1 MKKNDPRAL
10 AARILARVASGASLT
25 AALDDSLPQ
34 APDRDRALIQELCYG
49 TLRAWPRLERLAA
62 GLLRKPLGRKD
73 GDVQA
78 LILLGL
84 HQLTAMR
91 IPAHAVV
98 AETVGAV
105 NALGKGWAR
114 GLVNAVLR
122 NFQRQSEKRLAAVET
137 SEPGRWAHPQWL
149 IDALRAAWPDDWRQI
164 LAANNERA
172 PMTLRV
178 NRRRQSRDHYLGL
191 LEGAGIEAEATAVS
205 DAGIRLR
212 RPCDVGQLPGFSE
225 GTVSVQD
232 EAAQLAA
239 MLLDA
244 RPGQRVL
251 DVCAA
256 PGGKTAH
263 ILERSDDVELLAV
276 DVEAGRL
283 ERVRDNLR
291 RLDLHAELRTGD
303 ARRPDAWWDGRPF
316 ERILLDAPC
325 SATGVIRR
333 HPDIKLLRRPGDIE
347 TLLELQGEILRAIWP
362 LLAPGGM
369 LLYATC
375 SVLPQENER
384 CVAAFLAGRPDAE
397 GRPMDAD
404 WGRATGIGRQ
414 ILPGG
419 AAQMDGF
426 YYACLHKRATART

>member
-1 MKKNDPRAL
+1 MKDRNPRAL
-10 AARILARVASGASLT
+10 AARILARVAAGASLT
-25 AALDDSLPQ
+25 AALDDSLPR
-34 APDRDRALIQELCYG
+34 ARDNDRALIQELCYG
-49 TLRAWPRLERLAA
+49 TLRAWPRLERIAA
-62 GLLRKPLGRKD
+62 ALLRKPLSKKD

-91 IPAHAVV
+91 IPAHAAV

-114 GLVNAVLR
+114 GLLNAVLR
-122 NFQRQSEKRLAAVET
+122 NFQRQSEVLLAKADD

-149 IDALRAAWPDDWRQI
+149 IDALRQAWPNDWQQI
-164 LAANNERA
+164 LAANNEHA

-178 NRRRQSRDHYLGL
+178 NTRKQSRADYLSA
-191 LEGAGIEAEATAVS
+191 LEQAGINAEATIAS
-205 DAGIRLR
+205 DCGIRLQQAI
-212 RPCDVGQLPGFSE
+212 DVRQLPGFAE

-239 MLLDA
+239 VLLDA
-244 RPGQRVL
+244 QPGERVL

-263 ILERSDDVELLAV
+263 ILERNDDIELLAV
-276 DVEAGRL
+276 DIEAQRL
-283 ERVRDNLR
+283 QRVMDNLQ
-291 RLDLHAELRTGD
+291 RLGLTANTCSGD
-303 ARRPDAWWDGRPF
+303 ARRPQDWWDGRPF
-316 ERILLDAPC
+316 DRILLDAPC

-347 TLLELQGEILRAIWP
+347 TLLELQGEILHAIWP
-362 LLAPGGM
+362 LLRTGGI

-384 CVAAFLAGRPDAE
+384 RVSAFIAERPDAE
-397 GRPMDAD
+397 SRTIDAD

-414 ILPGG
+414 ILPGDT
-419 AAQMDGF
+419 AQMDGF
-426 YYACLHKRATART
+426 YYACIRKRATARS

>member
-1 MKKNDPRAL
+1 MKNTDPRAL
-10 AARILARVASGASLT
+10 AAKTLARVVNGASLT
-25 AALDDSLPQ
+25 AVLDDNLPR
-34 APDRDRALIQELCYG
+34 ARDNDRALIQELCYG
-49 TLRAWPRLERLAA
+49 TLRAWPRLEHIA
-62 GLLRKPLGRKD
+62 GALLRKPLGKKD
-73 GDVQA
+73 RDVQA

-91 IPAHAVV
+91 IPAHAAV

-105 NALGKGWAR
+105 SALGKGWAR
-114 GLVNAVLR
+114 GLLNAVLR
-122 NFQRQSEKRLAAVET
+122 NFQRQRETLLAQADD

-149 IDALRAAWPDDWRQI
+149 IDTLRQAWPDDWQQI

-178 NRRRQSRDHYLGL
+178 NTRRQSRSDYLSS
-191 LEGAGIEAEATAVS
+191 LEQAGIGAEVTTAS
-205 DAGIRLR
+205 DCGIRLR
-212 RPCDVGQLPGFSE
+212 QAVDVSLLPGFAG

-232 EAAQLAA
+232 EAAQLAVA
-239 MLLDA
+239 LLDA
-244 RPGQRVL
+244 QPGERVL

-263 ILERSDDVELLAV
+263 ILEHNDNIELLAV
-276 DVEAGRL
+276 DIEAKRL
-283 ERVRDNLR
+283 QRVTDNLQ
-291 RLDLHAELRTGD
+291 RLGLTAVTCRGD
-303 ARRPDAWWDGRPF
+303 ARQPQDWWDGHPF
-316 ERILLDAPC
+316 DRILLDAPC

-347 TLLELQGEILRAIWP
+347 TLLELQGEILHAIWP
-362 LLAPGGM
+362 LLRTGGI

-384 CVAAFLAGRPDAE
+384 RISTFIAERPDAE
-397 GRPMDAD
+397 HRDINAD
-404 WGRATGIGRQ
+404 WGRTTGIGRQ

-419 AAQMDGF
+419 TAQMDGF
-426 YYACLHKRATART
+426 YYACLHKRATACR